1 MIRLIRFYYQ
11 TLSIVAPSLA
21 GKQAFSLFQKT
32 KKNVIRKNERQFYN
46 LSRHF
51 KISHH
56 QEDIDC
62 YELGDPKNP
71 MVLLVHGWDSNAG
84 SMAAIA
90 FQLVEQGYYV
100 VAFNLPAHG
109 FSKLKRVNL
118 KICREYFLAVVEKM
132 YPDKPFSVIAHS
144 FGSAVATF
152 SLANSRFDVDKLI
165 LLTNPNKFIEVLRGY
180 QSFIKLSDKAF
191 NVTLDR
197 AEKLIGQSAADLNI
211 EDMSNKINYGNLLL
225 IHDRSDKVLSYQN
238 SIAVKDKWKNS
249 ELVTLENIGHYK
261 MLWNEY
267 VIHSIIKFITPP
279 KRNEFETTNS
289 KIAS

>member
-1 MIRLIRFYYQ
+1 MIPLIRFYFK
-11 TLSIVAPSLA
+11 TLSLAAPTLA
-21 GKQAFSLFQKT
+21 GKQAFSFFQRT
-32 KKNVIRKNERQFYN
+32 NKNVIRKNERQFYN

-51 KISHH
+51 RISHYK
-56 QEDIDC
+56 EDIDC

-71 MVLLVHGWDSNAG
+71 LVLLVHGWDSNAG

-152 SLANSRFDVDKLI
+152 SLANSRFEVNKLI

-191 NVTLDR
+191 NVTLDM
-197 AEKLIGQSAADLNI
+197 AEKLIGQPAADLNI
-211 EDMSNKINYGNLLL
+211 EDMSNRINYDNLLL

-261 MLWNEY
+261 MLWNEH
-267 VIHSIIKFITPP
+267 VIHSIMRFIDSPEG
-279 KRNEFETTNS
+279 NEFGRTNS